1 MLDNSKFAGNYNIPN
16 IIKIKVYKRMER
28 KMINIETYG
37 GIEMNVITLCGSLK
51 FKKEMMKIAEKMA
64 LEGYCILTPVYP
76 VLENIKR
83 TEGQLMK
90 LKEAHFKR
98 IEFSDAILVVNVDN
112 YIGNSTNLE
121 IDYAKKLG
129 KEIIY
134 YTDLIENK

>member
-1 MLDNSKFAGNYNIPN
+1 M
-16 IIKIKVYKRMER
+16 KIV
-28 KMINIETYG
+28 
-37 GIEMNVITLCGSLK
+37 TLCGSLK
-51 FKKEMMKIAEKMA
+51 FQKEMMTIAEKMA

-76 VLENIKR
+76 VSENIER
-83 TEGQLMK
+83 TEKQLIK

-98 IEFSDAILVVNVDN
+98 IELSDAILVVNANN

-134 YTDLIENK
+134 YTDMIK